1 MPLRFFHELLDVL
14 SGSFQDEIH
23 CGQSCQ
29 LCCGVGE
36 LPDQRYSE
44 STLKCKYNFVS
55 CRAMVAAPEDC
66 AVTYIE
72 ALSEESL
79 VADWR
84 ERNHHDH
91 GEQAREGHDLRGL
104 ENGGNIWLGLVDL
117 TINLYELFTYIKK
130 VQGRTCQQQLE
141 SKCITC
147 LFKQLDAVLPST
159 FEPGRVRVLSLLK
172 VPCQNVR
179 AGLEHISDQLSH
191 QLVLGGLFQPHQ
203 ELQQH
208 DVASSVGKWVSVVG
222 DQHGK
227 PRIRLQIKRAG
238 RSLTCQ
244 LCQSWHHEN

>member
-1 MPLRFFHELLDVL
+1 M
-14 SGSFQDEIH
+14 
-23 CGQSCQ
+23 
-29 LCCGVGE
+29 
-36 LPDQRYSE
+36 
-44 STLKCKYNFVS
+44 S
-55 CRAMVAAPEDC
+55 CRATVAAPQDC

-79 VADWR
+79 VADRR

-147 LFKQLDAVLPST
+147 LFKQLDTVLPST

-208 DVASSVGKWVSVVG
+208 NVASSVGKWVSAVG

-244 LCQSWHHEN
+244 LCQSWHHENWCHVYGSSRGQGGKCGQVPGRWICQPSLSPPPSYGWNKKKTQHVESICLMQK